1 MSKKFKLGV
10 IGNPIEHSLSPFIH
24 SRFARQEK
32 INLDYKAHKV
42 DLEKFNSFVSDFFSD
57 PLAKGLNITL
67 PFKSEAA
74 SLDGNISSEAK
85 QINAVNTISIKNR
98 KYVLDSTDG
107 TGFIE
112 DLQSKKRS
120 LKNKN
125 VLLIGAGAAIES
137 ILYRII
143 FEKPRSISIKN
154 RTIEKAIY
162 LKDKYS
168 NYGSINLMAN
178 FDKPYDVIINGS
190 SAGLT
195 GNFLNPGEL
204 NLSEKPYFYDLNY
217 SLDETPFCNWALEY
231 SENVYDGT
239 GMLVNQAAQSFK
251 KWFGVLPSV
260 FEVIIELQDLKKWVN
275 LFSL

>member
-10 IGNPIEHSLSPFIH
+10 VGNPIEHSLSPFIH

-74 SLDGNISSEAK
+74 SLDGSISPEAK
-85 QINAVNTISIKNR
+85 QINAVNTISIKNK

-112 DLQSKKRS
+112 DLQSKKIS

-154 RTIEKAIY
+154 RTIEKAIH

-168 NYGSINLMAN
+168 NYGSINLMTN
-178 FDKPYDVIINGS
+178 FEEPYDVIINGS

-260 FEVIIELQDLKKWVN
+260 FEVVTELKDLKN
-275 LFSL
+275 E